1 MNHRIFYIFLS
12 VFLFLVIYILG
23 YIGFVLSEIKAIGG
37 SAQWGSVK
45 VLLLQKAP
53 DRIWISMFYK
63 EIHMI
68 KEKKESDRVDFYYS
82 IIILGGDAFIYD
94 AEAEAILYEY
104 INENDK
110 KILLEKL
117 KNFIKTEAY
126 NELSYENKKLINK
139 RISNFENNKARK

>member
-1 MNHRIFYIFLS
+1 MYKKFFLS
-12 VFLFLVIYILG
+12 LCLFLVVCIFG
-23 YIGFVLSEIKAIGG
+23 YIFWVLSEIKAIG
-37 SAQWGSVK
+37 SSIQWGSVK

-53 DRIWISMFYK
+53 DRIWISTFYK

-68 KEKKESDRVDFYYS
+68 KEKNESDRVDFYYS

-110 KILLEKL
+110 KILLKKL
-117 KNFIKTEAY
+117 KNFIKTESY
-126 NELSYENKKLINK
+126 NKLSYENKKLINK
-139 RISNFENNKARK
+139 RITNFEK